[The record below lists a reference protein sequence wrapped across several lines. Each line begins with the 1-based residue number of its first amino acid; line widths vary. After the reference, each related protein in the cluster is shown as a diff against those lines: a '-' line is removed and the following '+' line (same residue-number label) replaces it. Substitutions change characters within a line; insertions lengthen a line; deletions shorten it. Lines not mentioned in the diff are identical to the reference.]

1 MAENKVYQ
9 EYCGNLGASLNK
21 KPNSILNKS

>member
-9 EYCGNLGASLNK
+9 EYYENLGASLNK